1 MPITPPLLC
10 ITLHQRSHLNKM
22 TIGNGF
28 VTISENKGSWVCPIC
43 SWHWAQ
49 TGTLLALHL
58 TAPSSALHIYT
69 MHHHTTMTEASE
81 WLEIFFLRF
90 TAITAISLC
99 KTNSIQS
106 IINCGNCWSGTWWKK
121 EDTSQEVDISTI
133 NTPNG
138 ANKSMGIRYFE
149 KTSSRMELL
158 IWLNCFVLALK
169 YCCIPASQRHELVVT
184 TTNFVRWNRLW
195 TT

>member
-1 MPITPPLLC
+1 MTGSPLTKGHWYKEERSKLTTYNLYSILFCSPRMPITPPLLC

-106 IINCGNCWSGTWWKK
+106 IINCGNCWSGPGWK
-121 EDTSQEVDISTI
+121 ILH
-133 NTPNG
+133 
-138 ANKSMGIRYFE
+138 R
-149 KTSSRMELL
+149 R
-158 IWLNCFVLALK
+158 
-169 YCCIPASQRHELVVT
+169 
-184 TTNFVRWNRLW
+184 
-195 TT
+195 